1 MYEVYCGTERNPIE
15 WVNAFADYETAR
27 DMADMLGNEG
37 VTASVYH
44 GTELMFAIYAGE
56 EW

>member
-15 WVNAFADYETAR
+15 RVNAFADYETAR

-37 VTASVYH
+37 ITASVYH
-44 GTELMFAIYAGE
+44 GAELMFAIHAGE